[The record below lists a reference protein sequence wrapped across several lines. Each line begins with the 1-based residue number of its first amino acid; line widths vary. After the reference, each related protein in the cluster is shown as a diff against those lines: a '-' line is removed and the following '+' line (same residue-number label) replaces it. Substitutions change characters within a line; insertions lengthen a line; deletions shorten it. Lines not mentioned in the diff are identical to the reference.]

1 MAACGGGSETG
12 QFRNSNCY
20 QRVLSLNPKN
30 LKAQANLAGTL
41 LFAKL
46 YDDAAAAFRLAV
58 ALSPADPDL
67 RTNLGVALERA
78 GHTAEAQRA
87 NAEAERLKAASGR
100 SPAKP

>member
-1 MAACGGGSETG
+1 MPSPPSRSAIVRYFEDAVVGAG
-12 QFRNSNCY
+12 
-20 QRVLSLNPKN
+20 VK
-30 LKAQANLAGTL
+30 ANLAGTL
-41 LFAKL
+41 LFAKR

-67 RTNLGVALERA
+67 RTNLGIALERA

-87 NAEAERLKAASGR
+87 YAEAERLKAASGR